1 MNLFIKIILSFGHM
15 TAEFGRI
22 KTAANHFFSTNY
34 VLGTVLSALHALS
47 HLCHTN
53 THEVDT
59 TAIPIK

>member
-1 MNLFIKIILSFGHM
+1 M

-22 KTAANHFFSTNY
+22 KTAANHFLSTNY